1 MADKNKD
8 MDRLRLLLRQVELPE
23 PPAGFT
29 DEVMNETAPQ
39 TERTQTEGYLQKI
52 LQEIPLT
59 QPPSNFTYNVQ
70 KAIREQSPVR
80 AKPVITKGA
89 WIVICLFL
97 LACIV
102 MPLFFPA
109 SPTPTNAP
117 VYFSWLATRVVHF
130 TSVFREP
137 LLYAEVIVFSSAL
150 LLGIERIVRKRVQW
164 KR

>member
-8 MDRLRLLLRQVELPE
+8 MDRLRLLLRHVELPE

-29 DEVMNETAPQ
+29 DEVMNETALKGEPMRA
-39 TERTQTEGYLQKI
+39 ESYLQKM
-52 LQEIPLT
+52 LQGIPLA

-70 KAIREQSPVR
+70 KAIREQSPTR

-89 WIVICLFL
+89 WIVISLFL
-97 LACIV
+97 LACLV

-109 SPTPTNAP
+109 SPTPTKAP
-117 VYFSWLATRVVHF
+117 VYFSWLATRIVHY

-150 LLGIERIVRKRVQW
+150 LLAIERIVRKRVQI
-164 KR
+164 K